1 MCVCVC
7 VCVCVWVGGGEGDK
21 KPTMGLL
28 VNEWE
33 RLHRVVPPDRETG
46 YSVVLKENGT
56 SYQYVGSAG
65 WLI

>member
-1 MCVCVC
+1 
-7 VCVCVWVGGGEGDK
+7 
-21 KPTMGLL
+21 MGLL

-33 RLHRVVPPDRETG
+33 RLQSFVPRDRETG
-46 YSVVLKENGT
+46 YNVVLKENRT